1 MNKDERIRFEA
12 GRKEHVDTVLAMMRG
27 LEDADPGPAPFD
39 EQRRKRNW
47 ELFVDDG
54 SLGKAWIICEG
65 ERPIGYAVLTL
76 GFSFEY
82 GGRDAF
88 LDELYVE
95 EKYRGRGIGRQ
106 TMEFVEEQAR
116 EIGVNAVHSE
126 ATRGNEPA
134 LELYRRAGYF
144 AHDRFL
150 MTKRL
155 TESTARPEAK
165 AQGND

>member
-1 MNKDERIRFEA
+1 VSSGATIRFEA
-12 GRKEHVDTVLAMMRG
+12 GRQEHADAVLSMMRA

-39 EQRRKRNW
+39 EQLRRRNW
-47 ELFVDDG
+47 VAFVADS

-65 ERPIGYAVLTL
+65 ERAIGYVVLTL

-88 LDELYVE
+88 LDELYVD

-106 TMEFVEEQAR
+106 TMEFVEAQAR
-116 EIGVNAVHSE
+116 ELGVNALHLE

-134 LELYRRAGYF
+134 IELYRRVGYF
-144 AHDRFL
+144 MHERFL

-155 TESTARPEAK
+155 ATGRRELTQS
-165 AQGND
+165 